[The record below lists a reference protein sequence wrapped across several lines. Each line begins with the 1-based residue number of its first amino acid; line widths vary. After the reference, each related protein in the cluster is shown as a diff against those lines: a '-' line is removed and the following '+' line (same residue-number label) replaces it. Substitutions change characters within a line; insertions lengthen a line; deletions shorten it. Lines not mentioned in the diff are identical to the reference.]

1 MSDFM
6 LLGILRMP
14 IEADGGIV
22 AFTQFRS
29 AAMSA
34 AERIEAL
41 TAERDRA
48 EDELYELQQTC
59 ITLRGENEALAAV
72 QPDAASAGNLTAGGG
87 AGQMADTPLI
97 TGLVASNLTARG
109 NAATWALY
117 DANLTRMGA
126 LQPAHVNETPKSEH
140 DAGNMLT
147 PATKGDWQPIE
158 TAPKRRV
165 IDLWSVEGERYPDA
179 IWGVCGDV
187 EGWTDANDHGNL
199 GGGMFTH
206 WRDRPA
212 PPATKGDDA

>member
-1 MSDFM
+1 MSDLIRREDARLIALEYISDSM
-6 LLGILRMP
+6 DRHGAL
-14 IEADGGIV
+14 EAI
-22 AFTQFRS
+22 R
-29 AAMSA
+29 
-34 AERIEAL
+34 AL
-41 TAERDRA
+41 P
-48 EDELYELQQTC
+48 
-59 ITLRGENEALAAV
+59 AV
-72 QPDAASAGNLTAGGG
+72 QPDTA
-87 AGQMADTPLI
+87 P
-97 TGLVASNLTARG
+97 ASNLTARG

-206 WRDRPA
+206 WRDRPVA
-212 PPATKGDDA
+212 PATKGGDA